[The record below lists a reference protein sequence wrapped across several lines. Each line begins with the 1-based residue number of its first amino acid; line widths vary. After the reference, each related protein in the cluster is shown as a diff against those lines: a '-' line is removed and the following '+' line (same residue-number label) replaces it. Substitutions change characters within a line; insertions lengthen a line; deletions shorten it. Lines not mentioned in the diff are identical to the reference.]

1 MSRWQLKAIYL
12 FSHDSRRRDLVFDL
26 NKVNIVTG
34 SSGSGKSALCEILD
48 YCVGSSSC
56 HIPGIVRDATS
67 WVAILL
73 SNGKTEAFIARREP
87 PPDQL
92 STDEVSL
99 SFGAHVH
106 VPDSSEELEGNTNTS
121 TLLRRLEQLFG
132 IGNVTTEVFAGSRQP
147 SKVSARNT
155 VPFLIQDDDVII
167 NKTVLLRGA
176 QDDRR
181 LSIVDSFPY
190 FLGVSDEDSI
200 AQEAEFRRLSAQ
212 LAAEERRI
220 AAIERQREHVEPDL
234 REIAAEAS
242 SVELIDLSIQDSSPE
257 RLRLALSQVTVWSPE
272 ADDDSGDDRISKLSD
287 LRQRLF
293 FQRSQLTAQI
303 NEAREAFR
311 EAQQFV
317 SISERQERRLQT
329 TELFGTSDKPLEVCP
344 VCSNKIL
351 ENTSTLTRLRA
362 TYRELQGQLAS
373 AERERPQIDDYIAR
387 LQGNIDELTGQLNSV
402 KALIRGT
409 LNEAE
414 AVQERLSLTQRRL
427 RVAGR
432 VSYFLERVEHAE
444 KPVSYAKR
452 DDLRRQVA
460 ELQVSVDVQN
470 KLDRIQDAQQEIGVS
485 ADSILTEL
493 PFPAS
498 YFGATE
504 ERATCIRQ
512 KCSRVGT
519 GLRAVGIYKAS
530 SRAEGAAGFGF
541 YVSSHAEG
549 VVAACALHAH
559 SGWAEPLEFLPCVLE
574 VLFSHLRFEDFLDN
588 RQEIGQGA
596 HGGQRRSVGGP
607 DQAAYR
613 GQHESVLNRVQGDAA
628 LIELEGQ
635 QTVWP
640 AQIAA
645 GSRRFAIS
653 FQNLAHVIF
662 AAGGLLIHG
671 RLLSL
676 VVRAAMVRRCLWCGS
691 NGEPGSA
698 ALAPW
703 SDCRG
708 SYPIRRSQDW

>member
-48 YCVGSSSC
+48 YCLGSSSC

-257 RLRLALSQVTVWSPE
+257 SLRLALSKVTEWSPE

-498 YFGATE
+498 YPKRRVFLNIRDLTTGIITE
-504 ERATCIRQ
+504 QRRVMMRDIGSDENYLSIHVSVLLSLHRFFKIHGRPVPGFIIFDQLSRPFYPPDKMPGIVETRSDGERVELKKYFDALFNEVEQQGDLQIIVLEHAFFADDDRY
-512 KCSRVGT
+512 V
-519 GLRAVGIYKAS
+519 RAVG
-530 SRAEGAAGFGF
+530 G
-541 YVSSHAEG
+541 
-549 VVAACALHAH
+549 
-559 SGWAEPLEFLPCVLE
+559 
-574 VLFSHLRFEDFLDN
+574 
-588 RQEIGQGA
+588 
-596 HGGQRRSVGGP
+596 RS
-607 DQAAYR
+607 
-613 GQHESVLNRVQGDAA
+613 
-628 LIELEGQ
+628 LEGQ
-635 QTVWP
+635 KLIPADWP
-640 AQIAA
+640 
-645 GSRRFAIS
+645 
-653 FQNLAHVIF
+653 
-662 AAGGLLIHG
+662 
-671 RLLSL
+671 LST
-676 VVRAAMVRRCLWCGS
+676 
-691 NGEPGSA
+691 
-698 ALAPW
+698 
-703 SDCRG
+703 
-708 SYPIRRSQDW
+708 